1 MANELAAEFH
11 GVPVL
16 ERNIQDQADNTTRFL
31 VIGKNAAGPVGG
43 GNVEKNVSP
52 NLVKALRYAKE
63 VGSKVVG
70 VVGRDGGYTAQVAD
84 AAVIV
89 PVDGKPSGPQG
100 GADEVGVG
108 RQVGAQPTS
117 PRARRAVFLDRD
129 GVLNRAVVRDRK
141 PYPPAGLEGL
151 DILPGVPAAL
161 DRLQRLGFLL
171 IVVTN
176 QPDVARGDRSRESVD
191 AFNAEL
197 ARRLPLDDVFVC
209 FHDDPDGCDCRK
221 PLPGLLARG
230 AERYGIGLERSYLV
244 GDRWRDI
251 AAGQRAGVRTVFIDY
266 DYDERRPEP
275 PADVTVKDLSAAV
288 DWIESHA

>member
-1 MANELAAEFH
+1 
-11 GVPVL
+11 
-16 ERNIQDQADNTTRFL
+16 
-31 VIGKNAAGPVGG
+31 
-43 GNVEKNVSP
+43 
-52 NLVKALRYAKE
+52 
-63 VGSKVVG
+63 
-70 VVGRDGGYTAQVAD
+70 
-84 AAVIV
+84 
-89 PVDGKPSGPQG
+89 
-100 GADEVGVG
+100 
-108 RQVGAQPTS
+108 
-117 PRARRAVFLDRD
+117 
-129 GVLNRAVVRDRK
+129 VRDRK